1 MVYFK
6 SGDKMNSKI
15 FERVLIIVTIVAI
28 FFSYNIT
35 LLKKDVIVA
44 KESEK
49 EVYKVPENILF
60 LGDSITDF
68 YELDKYYDDTT
79 YMVNSGFSGYSSE
92 QLRREL
98 KEKAYRYNP
107 SKVFLLI
114 GTNDIQL
121 QRGAEEIFGYIKEIV
136 EGFETVRPYTEIY
149 VESIYPVNNTNDA
162 KIDHEMVGIRTN
174 EKVSEVN
181 KLVKAY
187 CEEKKI
193 TYIDIYTQLL
203 DENGNLDLKYTRD
216 GLHMNSEGYKK
227 VTEILKPYI

>member
-1 MVYFK
+1 
-6 SGDKMNSKI
+6 MNSKI

-44 KESEK
+44 KEQEI
-49 EVYKVPENILF
+49 YKVPENILF

-79 YMVNSGFSGYSSE
+79 YMVNSGFSGYSAE

-98 KEKAYRYNP
+98 KEKGYRYNP
-107 SKVFLLI
+107 SKVFILI

-181 KLVKAY
+181 KLIKEY

-193 TYIDIYTQLL
+193 KYIDVYTELL
-203 DENGNLDLKYTRD
+203 DEEGNLDLQYTRD
-216 GLHMNSEGYKK
+216 GLHMNEDGYLK
-227 VTEILKPYI
+227 VTEILKEYI